1 MIFAYTYNLEKSTS
15 GEGRWSMLWSVQVV
29 ILIVKTPF
37 MLSGVALFL
46 GRFGRQMSLQKKFWN
61 ISFLHLRTCW
71 ICLLGLKKKWI
82 WISLLSCFGR
92 SGKRE
97 IRIEWGAVGQAFM
110 TYGQRQCVFSR
121 TLQTPK
127 LLLVKRMFLFQPKGS
142 GGSHQS
148 PHITK

>member
-1 MIFAYTYNLEKSTS
+1 MLFQCYSTS
-15 GEGRWSMLWSVQVV
+15 GEGRWSMLWSFRAV
-29 ILIVKTPF
+29 IPIVKTPF
-37 MLSGVALFL
+37 TPFGVALFL

-71 ICLLGLKKKWI
+71 ICLSGLKKKWI

-110 TYGQRQCVFSR
+110 TYGQGQCVFSR
-121 TLQTPK
+121 TLQMPK

-142 GGSHQS
+142 GGSRQS